1 MAKTEN
7 VFQGRMGNTVFYKV
21 NGVTRV
27 RSAPMKIRNA
37 NTPEQ
42 KVNRRRFIV
51 ALRFYQQMKKTFL
64 PIIWRIGAKE
74 MAMNGYNLFMRL
86 NISVFNE
93 RTIFDPAHLVLTLGS
108 LPRMNKLI
116 VKERQGNCVTL
127 EWKNSL
133 NVEGIHTN
141 DHLQVVALF
150 EGRMYTPVWLKEVR
164 AHRCEQVVQ
173 VDLGKGWKRTVHLY
187 CFFASPDGSAYS
199 ASSYICIHPNDKV

>member
-1 MAKTEN
+1 MAK
-7 VFQGRMGNTVFYKV
+7 VDGVIQGRVGNMIFYQV

-27 RSAPMKIRNA
+27 RTAPPKIRDP
-37 NTPEQ
+37 NTPKQ
-42 KVNRRRFIV
+42 QANRNRFIV
-51 ALRFYQQMKKTFL
+51 ALRFYQRMKDTFL
-64 PIIWRIGAKE
+64 PIVWQLGAKG
-74 MAMNGYNLFMRL
+74 MAMSGYNLFMRL

-108 LPRMNKLI
+108 LPRMNKLM

-127 EWKNSL
+127 EWENSL
-133 NVEGIHTN
+133 NVEGAHTN

-173 VDLGKGWKRTVHLY
+173 VDLGKDWKRTVHLY